1 MKTFREHIV
10 ESSTSHGN
18 EILHKNLVRQ
28 GFTHRHSNGKDTY
41 STWEETSHDM
51 VHTIM
56 NKAGYHAL
64 TQSKADSR
72 VKLPKNTHY
81 EKDGYVGV
89 QHHAHVHHQDGDVT
103 HIEFRTTKTND

>member
-1 MKTFREHIV
+1 MRTFKEHIS
-10 ESSTSHGN
+10 ESTTSHGN
-18 EILHKNLVRQ
+18 DMLHKNLVRQ
-28 GFTHRHSNGKDTY
+28 GFTHKHSNGKDTY
-41 STWEETSHDM
+41 STGEETSHDM

-56 NKAGYHAL
+56 SKAGYHPL

-89 QHHAHVHHQDGDVT
+89 LHSAHVHHRDGDVS
-103 HIEFRTTKTND
+103 HIEFKTSKSND